1 MQKTVLATLGGAIV
15 FFIAGFLIWG
25 LALANFQAAHKT
37 TTAGVVKTEADFIL
51 IIAAMLVSAFLFT
64 LIFQRWAGI
73 KTFATGAKAGAI
85 LAALIGLSSE
95 LMILAEYN
103 IIDSTIVA
111 TNVIGNLV
119 WGALGG
125 GVIGWILGRGD

>member
-1 MQKTVLATLGGAIV
+1 MV
-15 FFIAGFLIWG
+15 
-25 LALANFQAAHKT
+25 
-37 TTAGVVKTEADFIL
+37 
-51 IIAAMLVSAFLFT
+51 VSAFLFT
-64 LIFQRWAGI
+64 LIYQRWAGI
-73 KTFATGAKAGAI
+73 KTFVTGAKAGAI